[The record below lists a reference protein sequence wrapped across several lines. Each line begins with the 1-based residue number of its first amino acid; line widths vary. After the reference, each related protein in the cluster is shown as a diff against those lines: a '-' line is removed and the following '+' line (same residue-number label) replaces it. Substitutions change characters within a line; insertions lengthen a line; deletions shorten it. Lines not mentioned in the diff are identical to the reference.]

1 MFWPPLT
8 SSSEKVTVLS
18 FPTKIRENLRYFRS
32 LRKKKFFFVPPYETK
47 IRDHCMSLLIWSLC
61 TCTCLYPAISSSQ
74 YYWDYEKRV
83 FGLLI
88 YDFIPWLCSGLIIFM
103 RYSAVL
109 FSLFHC
115 FISEVE
121 LCRFHCLRI
130 FSSTF
135 IFYSTAFC
143 HNFSLLFLRLYSLN
157 IYCDNIMYISLLTFW
172 YHSSSMTFQL

>member
-1 MFWPPLT
+1 
-8 SSSEKVTVLS
+8 
-18 FPTKIRENLRYFRS
+18 
-32 LRKKKFFFVPPYETK
+32 
-47 IRDHCMSLLIWSLC
+47 MSLLIWSLC
-61 TCTCLYPAISSSQ
+61 TCTCLYPFLAVSIT
-74 YYWDYEKRV
+74 ETLKKRV
-83 FGLLI
+83 FWLLI
-88 YDFIPWLCSGLIIFM
+88 YDFIPWLCSALIIFM

-121 LCRFHCLRI
+121 LCRFHCFRI

-143 HNFSLLFLRLYSLN
+143 HNLSLLFLRLYSLN

-172 YHSSSMTFQL
+172 YRSS